1 MIPTDKFF
9 QGENK
14 THPFFEGW
22 YFKHQIGN
30 NVYAFIPGYSIA
42 ENGEKSPFIQVI
54 SHEHSEIF
62 YFDSA
67 QLFIEK
73 EHLFIK
79 IGENI
84 FSEKGIAL
92 SLTNDN
98 LSIHGTID
106 YGDFTP
112 IHRSYY
118 APSIMGP
125 FSYFAFMECYHGI
138 LSMKHSL
145 QGELVWNDQPIDF
158 DHGIGYVEK
167 DWGSSFPATYV
178 WAQCNQFETSDARF
192 FFSAAEIPFLGG
204 RFLGIIA
211 VLQIQSEEYRFA
223 TYYGAKILSI
233 VQEKDDLVITIK
245 QQQLKLT
252 LAVLQKDGHPLMAPH
267 KGLMNRVIREK
278 ASTEIYVTLQKNNE
292 TLLEQKGITAGFE
305 EVDHLHGFTY

>member
-84 FSEKGIAL
+84 FSEKGISL
-92 SLTNDN
+92 SLTNGN

-112 IHRSYY
+112 IHRTYY

-158 DHGIGYVEK
+158 DQGIGYIEK

-178 WAQCNQFETSDARF
+178 WPSVINLRRPMHVFSFLQQKFHFLVDVFWESSQFCRSRAKN
-192 FFSAAEIPFLGG
+192 
-204 RFLGIIA
+204 IA
-211 VLQIQSEEYRFA
+211 LLLTTELKFYRSS
-223 TYYGAKILSI
+223 K
-233 VQEKDDLVITIK
+233 KKTI
-245 QQQLKLT
+245 
-252 LAVLQKDGHPLMAPH
+252 
-267 KGLMNRVIREK
+267 
-278 ASTEIYVTLQKNNE
+278 
-292 TLLEQKGITAGFE
+292 
-305 EVDHLHGFTY
+305 